1 MSFSW
6 TTHDSEPR
14 AAHSWPVEEC
24 RAVVACVHG
33 MNGSGEQ
40 FHPLPERIP
49 NYAFHAL
56 DLRGQGSDH
65 IAERR
70 GAALEFEKQML
81 DIAAFVAALRRF
93 YKERPVFLMGESMGS
108 LLAAGFAGWSRKNA
122 DACHAVDGL
131 ILSVPVVGLRR
142 AVPGYVRWVL
152 RRLAAVAPRARLT
165 PSRFVNGKS
174 IAPPLTRDRAY
185 QDSLSKKPHHI
196 TGFSLRFLVE
206 LGDLI
211 EDSASLAAG
220 IHGPT
225 LVLAAGQDCFVRPGQ
240 IESWFEKIPAR
251 DKSLRHYPEAYH
263 LLWHDWDRDLA
274 VSDIR
279 AWLDQRTRINA
290 GAVFSP

>member
-1 MSFSW
+1 MRFSW
-6 TTHDSEPR
+6 TTHDREPR
-14 AAHSWPVEEC
+14 SAHSWPTADC

-49 NYAFHAL
+49 GYAFHAL

-65 IAERR
+65 IAARR
-70 GAALEFEKQML
+70 GAALDFEMQML
-81 DIAAFVAALRRF
+81 DIAAFIAALRKS
-93 YKERPVFLMGESMGS
+93 YEGRPVFLMGESMGS
-108 LLAAGFAGWSRKNA
+108 LLAAGYAGWSCQSG
-122 DACHAVDGL
+122 DACHAVDGV

-142 AVPGYVRWVL
+142 PVPGSVRWVL
-152 RRLAAVAPRARLT
+152 RRVAAVAPGFRLT

-196 TGFSLRFLVE
+196 PGFSLRFLVE

-211 EDSASLAAG
+211 QNSASLASG
-220 IHGPT
+220 IHAPT
-225 LVLAAGQDCFVRPGQ
+225 LVLAAGQDCFVKPTQ
-240 IESWFEKIPAR
+240 IDSWFEKIPSP

-263 LLWHDWDRDLA
+263 LLWHDWDRDLV
-274 VSDIR
+274 VSDIA
-279 AWLDQRTRINA
+279 AWLDQRTSI
-290 GAVFSP
+290 